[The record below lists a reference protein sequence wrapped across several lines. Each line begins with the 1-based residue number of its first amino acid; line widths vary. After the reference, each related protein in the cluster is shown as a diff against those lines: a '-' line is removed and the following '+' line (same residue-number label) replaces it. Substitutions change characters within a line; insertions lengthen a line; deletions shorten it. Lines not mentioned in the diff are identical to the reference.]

1 MITSTSNEQV
11 KKLGALLKRAKERRE
26 CRAFVIEGRKLYEEA
41 EKRQLILKAYFS
53 ESFFR
58 ETFQKKEPE
67 QPYEILAD
75 RVFSAVAET
84 VTPQGVL
91 AVVRM
96 PEYSLTQLLE
106 RPGALLVLEDIQDPG
121 NLGTMLRTAEAAGM
135 AGVLMSP
142 DTVDPYN
149 PKVIRATMGA
159 IFRVPVYSAEDFP
172 ALLQTLREEG
182 IRLLAAHLK
191 GTKRYDQVD
200 YSKRLGILIGNE
212 GNGLTMMAAEAA
224 DEKVRIPMAGEVE
237 SLNAAVAAALLMY
250 ETARVRWDA

>member
-11 KKLGALLKRAKERRE
+11 KRLGALLKKGKERRE
-26 CRAFVIEGRKLYEEA
+26 QRAFVIEGRKLYEEA
-41 EKRQLILKAYFS
+41 GKRRLILKAYFS
-53 ESFFR
+53 ESFFAEAFR
-58 ETFQKKEPE
+58 EQEPE
-67 QPYEILAD
+67 QPYEILSD

-91 AVVRM
+91 AIVRM
-96 PEYSLTQLLE
+96 PEYSLEQLLE

-135 AGVLMSP
+135 AGVLMSR
-142 DTVDPYN
+142 DTVDLYN

-159 IFRVPVYSAEDFP
+159 IFRVPTYSAEDFP
-172 ALLQTLREEG
+172 ALLKTLRENG
-182 IRLLAAHLK
+182 VRLLAAHLK
-191 GTKRYDQVD
+191 GTKRYDQAE

-212 GNGLTMMAAEAA
+212 GNGLSEEAAEAA
-224 DEKVRIPMAGEVE
+224 DEKVKIPMAGEVE

-250 ETARVRWDA
+250 ETARVRWEE